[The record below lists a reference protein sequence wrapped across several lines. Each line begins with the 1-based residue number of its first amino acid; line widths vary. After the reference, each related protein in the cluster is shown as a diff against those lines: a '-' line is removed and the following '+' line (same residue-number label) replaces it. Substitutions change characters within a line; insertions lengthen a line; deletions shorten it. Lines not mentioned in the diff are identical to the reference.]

1 MRCKMKTI
9 SRVRSIKNRYG
20 ISNGDVFLGL
30 HMGKRSFYIEK
41 LNAKR
46 KMNVSIKDNWGSSFV
61 TVK

>member
-1 MRCKMKTI
+1 MKTI

-20 ISNGDVFLGL
+20 ISSGDVFLGL

-46 KMNVSIKDNWGSSFV
+46 KMNVSIKDNWGSNFV
-61 TVK
+61 SVK